1 MADYNGP
8 RDSTSLSGRSICYYG
23 TFSRGEE
30 YSRTEAFLRAL
41 RSLGASVHMCNVPLG
56 QGADGKIR
64 LASSF
69 GLSGLFSLLWKQ
81 ALLAARYLRVPPH
94 DAVMVGNPGH
104 LDMPIAFLLS
114 RLRSVPLVFD
124 AFYSLYDTVVLD
136 RKLVP
141 EGSVRA
147 RIVLALDKLSC
158 RLADLV
164 LVDTGAAARFFA
176 ELLGV
181 PEGKMVVVP
190 PGVPEAFLDPA
201 VQPKRVFPPDTVE
214 CLFYGSYVPLQG
226 ADTIVRASGIL
237 QDRTDVR
244 LVMIGEGQDK
254 QRVQRI
260 ADSEGL
266 CNVEFL
272 PWMEPHE
279 LAAHVKGADVCLGIF
294 GTSQKA
300 HRVVPYKVYGYMSL
314 GKALIT
320 MDSEAAREVLVD
332 ESSALLVPPGDPEAL
347 ARAVS
352 ALACD
357 AGLRKQMGGSARDA
371 FERTCTVETIAED
384 LRGPIARTI
393 EEHGG

>member
-1 MADYNGP
+1 
-8 RDSTSLSGRSICYYG
+8 
-23 TFSRGEE
+23 
-30 YSRTEAFLRAL
+30 
-41 RSLGASVHMCNVPLG
+41 
-56 QGADGKIR
+56 
-64 LASSF
+64 
-69 GLSGLFSLLWKQ
+69 
-81 ALLAARYLRVPPH
+81 
-94 DAVMVGNPGH
+94 
-104 LDMPIAFLLS
+104 
-114 RLRSVPLVFD
+114 VPLVFD
-124 AFYSLYDTVVLD
+124 AFYSLYDTVVMD

-141 EGSVRA
+141 ERSVRA
-147 RIVLALDKLSC
+147 RIVLALDRISC

-176 ELLGV
+176 GLLGV
-181 PEGKMVVVP
+181 PEGKIVVVP
-190 PGVPEAFLDPA
+190 PGVPKAFLDPTMR
-201 VQPKRVFPPDTVE
+201 PKRVFPPDTVE

-226 ADTIVRASGIL
+226 ADTIIRAARIL

-244 LVMIGEGQDK
+244 LVMIGDGQDR

-272 PWMEPHE
+272 PWMDPRS

-300 HRVVPYKVYGYMSL
+300 LRVVPYKVYGYMSL

-347 ARAVS
+347 AQAVS

-357 AGLRKQMGGSARDA
+357 AGLREQLARNAKAA
-371 FERTCTVETIAED
+371 FERSCTVETIAED
-384 LRGPIARTI
+384 LRDPIAKTI